1 MIAWFARNSVAA
13 NLLMVTIIIGGIL
26 SGIVTPTEAAV
37 VAVLYALAIGVFWY
51 RALGAASILR
61 GLLETFETTAVVM
74 LMVSASAAFGW
85 ILVRENIAAAFS
97 TAILS
102 LASEPWQAML
112 LLNLIL
118 LAAGMFME
126 TVAIILILTP
136 IIVPVLDSFGIDHV
150 QFGVIMVL
158 NLMVGLITP
167 PVGLL
172 LFIMARIAKV
182 SLAEV
187 IRACLPFMIP
197 LLVVLILTSL
207 VPALTLTV
215 PALLFGE

>member
-1 MIAWFARNSVAA
+1 MILVGCASAFAYMLALYRVPEQLTD
-13 NLLMVTIIIGGIL
+13 LLMGI
-26 SGIVTPTEAAV
+26 SQNPIV
-37 VAVLYALAIGVFWY
+37 
-51 RALGAASILR
+51 IL
-61 GLLETFETTAVVM
+61 L
-74 LMVSASAAFGW
+74 
-85 ILVRENIAAAFS
+85 I
-97 TAILS
+97 
-102 LASEPWQAML
+102 
-112 LLNLIL
+112 LNLIL
-118 LAAGMFME
+118 LALGMVMDM
-126 TVAIILILTP
+126 AALILILTP